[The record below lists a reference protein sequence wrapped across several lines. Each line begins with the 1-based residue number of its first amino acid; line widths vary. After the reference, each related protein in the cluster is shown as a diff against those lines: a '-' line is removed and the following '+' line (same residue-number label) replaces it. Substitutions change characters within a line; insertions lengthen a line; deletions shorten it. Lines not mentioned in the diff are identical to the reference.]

1 MDKDLPHIK
10 HILENYKGTTIN
22 INRINK
28 VGSIDDIKIK
38 NLFMKEKLYELNK
51 IGMFNNIYMYD
62 NVFIFYMNYINNR
75 SMDNFGCVHIFDN
88 NKRCY
93 YWYKIWKNY
102 IHKNV
107 INYMILT
114 KCVWDNQYLNFF
126 CMRGKPIM
134 IFIYTYNKYKYSYK
148 YNGKIRNDKY
158 KANNRL
164 IYIFGL

>member
-1 MDKDLPHIK
+1 MDKNLPHIK
-10 HILENYKGTTIN
+10 HILEIYKGTTIN
-22 INRINK
+22 RINK
-28 VGSIDDIKIK
+28 VCSNDDIKIK

-51 IGMFNNIYMYD
+51 TGMCDNIYMYD
-62 NVFIFYMNYINNR
+62 NIYIFYMNYINNR

-93 YWYKIWKNY
+93 YNYKIWKNY

-107 INYMILT
+107 INYMIQS
-114 KCVWDNQYLNFF
+114 KCVWKKQYLNYFNIY
-126 CMRGKPIM
+126 GKSIM
-134 IFIYTYNKYKYSYK
+134 IFTYTYNNYRYSYK

-164 IYIFGL
+164 IYV

>member
-10 HILENYKGTTIN
+10 HILEIYKGTTIN
-22 INRINK
+22 INKINE
-28 VGSIDDIKIK
+28 VCSIDDIKIE
-38 NLFMKEKLYELNK
+38 NLFMKEHLYVKNK
-51 IGMFNNIYMYD
+51 TVMFNNIYMYD
-62 NVFIFYMNYINNR
+62 NIYIFYMNYNNNR
-75 SMDNFGCVHIFDN
+75 SMDNFGFVHIFDN

-107 INYMILT
+107 INYMIQS
-114 KCVWDNQYLNFF
+114 KIVWKKQYLNFF
-126 CMRGKPIM
+126 CMRGKHIM

-164 IYIFGL
+164 IYI